1 MEFIQDTVS
10 GLWSVISAQTDDD
23 SSEPELLS
31 PYDDALLE
39 KDFYE
44 RDDFLALANMFQDAL
59 SLKTAIHELLWNRVL
74 ELEDRLEPCWNDAP
88 RTKATEAGD
97 GVKDPSASPVEG
109 ENLELGSAGSN
120 ALARESFHLEKQNF
134 RRRAMSLGFQTDSVA
149 RRRSV
154 ATSAPGTHAAHDLGP
169 RSSPVSQDR
178 IVVAEASGRFTGERL
193 PEAASSASSSGRD
206 RHSEPLATAQVSGL
220 VAAQIPPELPKRIR
234 HSVQRRASLGSSGLT
249 SDSSSEDLRS
259 LQELAQFEAF
269 SNMAVSAAQ
278 SFHVDLL
285 KKDNAAKAAAL
296 AQLQD
301 TGLPPASSSSAAMAS
316 AEPGLQGPTGWSS
329 LNDGALDGVADLMMK
344 LQEANRQAERETAM
358 RLAAEQRE
366 AMVLKELAQAQGEL
380 FQMSDRALEMKRD
393 HSVQL
398 ASLTDHLQGI
408 KTQMRSEEL
417 KRGDVDTDSS
427 RLAPVVA
434 RLTEM
439 RLKVTEEER
448 SNEELEQAHR
458 VNADKLAELHLQLQI
473 AQDEAKGPSHL
484 RKGQGASNTK
494 DLRKHMSAAEKSAEE
509 AKKELGDAREQLS
522 IQKTIQEKLAAQ
534 YAGEVGKL
542 REELQEAVLKLEVNE
557 ANEEKHLQ
565 RITALNC
572 ELELA
577 KAEGTSPSRGALR
590 SASGGSQPSSPVASY
605 LAQLW
610 PSGEVEAVPAGGRGW
625 VSRLMDSG
633 LTSVKRLAGEDGN
646 VLPGPAREAARL
658 LDKLVLQV
666 GAARELA
673 AGLQPRVGGDEA
685 IEFGVLASALEDV
698 EELAARALQME
709 PERVEEL
716 RQLQRQVAELQ
727 MKLGASRSH
736 VQMATRHLEQLQ
748 QEAQERHRQGQT
760 DQCALEANLGTPPP
774 GQAPASHVQELEMRL
789 QASQR
794 QVVEERSAHVAIVTG
809 LEEAARQA
817 VALQLAVSSSAA
829 VDSHWSVAEAAAAP
843 EEDPGGRP
851 LGEPD
856 ATLAQVT
863 HLALQLEVARQGV
876 QRHAAQQWERVTGL
890 EVAVQ
895 SAENAC
901 TNATEQAEELADQLA
916 AARQRVDDMERMETN
931 HVART
936 TAGQEETAGHMTLE
950 EVRTLL
956 RREKEEHAQ
965 TQNALQEE
973 RRKSKWLREQQSVG
987 NATSS
992 EQQSAP
998 GRKQERIS
1006 VHMPVVLAGELEAMD
1021 AEALREKVEE
1031 LQESVA
1037 ASEGL
1042 GAMLERE
1049 VVE

>member
-220 VAAQIPPELPKRIR
+220 VAAQIPPVKAASTSDDVSIQDPVPQAAGARRRRGSMQELPKRIR

-542 REELQEAVLKLEVNE
+542 REELQEAVLKLEVS
-557 ANEEKHLQ
+557 L
-565 RITALNC
+565 
-572 ELELA
+572 
-577 KAEGTSPSRGALR
+577 SPRH
-590 SASGGSQPSSPVASY
+590 
-605 LAQLW
+605 
-610 PSGEVEAVPAGGRGW
+610 PA
-625 VSRLMDSG
+625 
-633 LTSVKRLAGEDGN
+633 T
-646 VLPGPAREAARL
+646 
-658 LDKLVLQV
+658 
-666 GAARELA
+666 
-673 AGLQPRVGGDEA
+673 
-685 IEFGVLASALEDV
+685 
-698 EELAARALQME
+698 
-709 PERVEEL
+709 
-716 RQLQRQVAELQ
+716 
-727 MKLGASRSH
+727 
-736 VQMATRHLEQLQ
+736 T
-748 QEAQERHRQGQT
+748 
-760 DQCALEANLGTPPP
+760 
-774 GQAPASHVQELEMRL
+774 
-789 QASQR
+789 
-794 QVVEERSAHVAIVTG
+794 
-809 LEEAARQA
+809 
-817 VALQLAVSSSAA
+817 SSS
-829 VDSHWSVAEAAAAP
+829 
-843 EEDPGGRP
+843 G
-851 LGEPD
+851 
-856 ATLAQVT
+856 
-863 HLALQLEVARQGV
+863 AR
-876 QRHAAQQWERVTGL
+876 
-890 EVAVQ
+890 
-895 SAENAC
+895 
-901 TNATEQAEELADQLA
+901 
-916 AARQRVDDMERMETN
+916 
-931 HVART
+931 
-936 TAGQEETAGHMTLE
+936 
-950 EVRTLL
+950 
-956 RREKEEHAQ
+956 
-965 TQNALQEE
+965 
-973 RRKSKWLREQQSVG
+973 
-987 NATSS
+987 
-992 EQQSAP
+992 
-998 GRKQERIS
+998 
-1006 VHMPVVLAGELEAMD
+1006 
-1021 AEALREKVEE
+1021 
-1031 LQESVA
+1031 
-1037 ASEGL
+1037 
-1042 GAMLERE
+1042 
-1049 VVE
+1049 